1 MQPIPTALVPPF
13 CVRRRPAATI
23 LHVRQ
28 VQTFSAILLALPLIG
43 SSINHVLQLVEPPLH
58 DGSQGAQMWDI
69 IRDGGLMNW
78 LALGHAVLGVM
89 LIVPRTRF
97 AAGIAQLPITVGIVA
112 FNATMFPAGVAL
124 ALGML
129 AVNLGVVLR
138 RADLQRL
145 FAPPA
150 S

>member
-1 MQPIPTALVPPF
+1 
-13 CVRRRPAATI
+13 
-23 LHVRQ
+23 
-28 VQTFSAILLALPLIG
+28 
-43 SSINHVLQLVEPPLH
+43 
-58 DGSQGAQMWDI
+58 
-69 IRDGGLMNW
+69 
-78 LALGHAVLGVM
+78 M